1 MGTYGTSRSV
11 TVVGAGVF
19 GVAGALE
26 LSRRGYTVRVL
37 DSGTVPRPAASST
50 DISKA
55 VRSDYGNDEFYTD
68 LAARAIVRWREWNRE
83 WDEPLFHEVGIL
95 LLSRDSMEPGG
106 FEADSMRLQLERG
119 VPVERLDGAALARR
133 YPAWSRSTYADG
145 YLNPHAGYVESGRV
159 MQALISRARAAGVEI
174 REGVRCVRLHQ
185 PGDRVAGV
193 VLEGGEILGA
203 DFVLVSAGAWTA
215 FLLPWLSEFL
225 RATGQPVVY
234 FRPPDRRPFEGARF
248 PVWCGDI
255 ARTGWYGFPVNPE
268 GLLKVGHH
276 GPGRRIGPGDP
287 LEVTEAEERESL
299 EFVRATFPALGNES
313 VLRTRLCLYCDTWDG
328 DFLIDH
334 DPQRPGLMVAA
345 GGSGHGFKFAP
356 LLGQIIADV
365 LERKPNREA
374 QRFAWRQPGERRAE
388 QARKGSS

>member
-1 MGTYGTSRSV
+1 V

-145 YLNPHAGYVESGRV
+145 YLNPRAGYVESGRV

-203 DFVLVSAGAWTA
+203 DFVLVSAGAWTG

-225 RATGQPVVY
+225 WATGQPVVY
-234 FRPPDRRPFEGARF
+234 FRPLDPRPFEGARF

-268 GLLKVGHH
+268 GVLKVGHH
-276 GPGRRIGPGDP
+276 GPGRRIGPDDP
-287 LEVTEAEERESL
+287 LDVTEAEERESL

-374 QRFAWRQPGERRAE
+374 QRFAWRQPGQRRAE